1 MGRKT
6 TKNLRIREHPIIEYD
21 YQKSKKVT
29 IIVNGK
35 KMTAYE
41 GEPIAAALVASGLKV
56 FRRTL
61 KMHNP
66 RGIYCAI
73 GRCTDCIM
81 NVDGHPSIRTCVTPV
96 KEGMV
101 IKEQNILDLGK

>member
-1 MGRKT
+1 MEEKINN
-6 TKNLRIREHPIIEYD
+6 NLRIRKHPIIEYD

-29 IIVNGK
+29 ITVNGK
-35 KMTAYE
+35 KLVAYE
-41 GEPIAAALVASGLKV
+41 GEPIASALVASGLKV
-56 FRRTL
+56 FRKTPKL
-61 KMHNP
+61 HNP

-101 IKEQNILDLGK
+101 IKDQNI